1 MRRSWG
7 LLLLLICATALLS
20 TACSSGSSSAGS
32 STTSFAPLTVPNS
45 SSTTQPMNPS
55 TTVSTTPGS
64 DRPDTRPQAIL
75 DAAVLSV
82 SDRCTDG
89 LGTITVSHPIIGG
102 GDELLTAIVDGRQVS
117 ERLSDPGSRLQIE
130 GIRCDGAAHTVLL
143 VITGADGSSVT
154 RARAVLMP

>member
-1 MRRSWG
+1 MRRARGW
-7 LLLLLICATALLS
+7 LLLLICGTALLS
-20 TACSSGSSSAGS
+20 PACGSGASTAGS
-32 STTSFAPLTVPNS
+32 STTSFSPLTVPNP
-45 SSTTQPMNPS
+45 SSTTQPVSPS
-55 TTVSTTPGS
+55 TTAGTTPAT
-64 DRPDTRPQAIL
+64 DRPETRPQAIL

-89 LGTITVSHPIIGG
+89 LGTITVTHPVLGS

-117 ERLSDPGSRLQIE
+117 ERLRDPGSELQIE